1 MTTKHTI
8 EKRLE
13 RLEAERE
20 ARRMSSVDQFD
31 GDIDEALVDEVIKL
45 SRAQL
50 KGSSDSDPGEIPVSL
65 PAALQALDDGESD
78 EDEAI

>member
-8 EKRLE
+8 EKRLK

-50 KGSSDSDPGEIPVSL
+50 KGLLIRFRVRFL
-65 PAALQALDDGESD
+65 YRFRLRCKR
-78 EDEAI
+78 